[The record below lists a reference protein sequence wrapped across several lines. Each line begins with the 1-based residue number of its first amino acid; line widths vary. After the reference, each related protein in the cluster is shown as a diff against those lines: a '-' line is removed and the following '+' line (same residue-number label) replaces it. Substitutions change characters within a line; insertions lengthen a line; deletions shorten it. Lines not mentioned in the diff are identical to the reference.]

1 MTDAELLTKV
11 KKALGITGA
20 YQDDALTEYISEV
33 KSFLIDAGVSSEYI
47 TSGIV
52 SRGVTDL
59 WNYGAGDGRLSEY
72 FIQRAAQ
79 LSYKG

>member
-1 MTDAELLTKV
+1 MTDAELLIKV
-11 KKALGITGA
+11 KKALGITGT